1 MQRKWYQ
8 KRSII
13 FTIHILIF
21 VGFVIF
27 YETYIFFNT
36 IEETKNLS
44 KLITSFVWNLDD
56 NSAKQYLE
64 VYIQN
69 KNIHKIKIFHP
80 DKSIFLE
87 VLNTVE
93 KSLLYNLLKKIHLI
107 REYNLKS
114 KIQQEKET
122 IGELEIVWLNENI
135 FIYFYVFII
144 FILLSFIAYFY
155 VETIIQKNLLNSAY
169 EEIKSLKIQQDADYF
184 LTSLLIKPL
193 SNFDIKSNFYK
204 YEYYIEQKKKFEY
217 KKYKEEIGGDFILVK
232 KIQLRNRNYI
242 FFVNA
247 DAMGKSLQGGSGI
260 LVLGSIL
267 YAILKRLEFRRE
279 DQNKSPETWLKY
291 LALELQELYESFQG
305 SMLISGVFGLIDEK
319 NGLLYYI
326 NFEHPYPVIYRNG
339 KAFFIGE
346 NYILFKIGM
355 PRTFQQ
361 SIKIQIYELNEND
374 IFIVGSDGKD
384 DIEIEVNHNKYKNED
399 ETLFLRIVEQSEG
412 DIKLMINYLKKTG
425 SLTDDISILS
435 FHTIKKEIP
444 IIDNIPANNG
454 KEIKKRIID
463 LIKNK
468 EFQKAYYVLKPY
480 VEEYP
485 LDTYL
490 LYYYFVSLYQLG
502 YVEKAIEIGEQ
513 IINRI
518 DAPLKVYPILIK
530 SYIKV
535 RYYSRAESL
544 LKEYKKIS
552 TNNLDKIQELEKIL
566 HQDKQIRT
574 DKL

>member
-1 MQRKWYQ
+1 
-8 KRSII
+8 
-13 FTIHILIF
+13 
-21 VGFVIF
+21 
-27 YETYIFFNT
+27 
-36 IEETKNLS
+36 
-44 KLITSFVWNLDD
+44 
-56 NSAKQYLE
+56 
-64 VYIQN
+64 
-69 KNIHKIKIFHP
+69 
-80 DKSIFLE
+80 
-87 VLNTVE
+87 
-93 KSLLYNLLKKIHLI
+93 
-107 REYNLKS
+107 
-114 KIQQEKET
+114 
-122 IGELEIVWLNENI
+122 
-135 FIYFYVFII
+135 
-144 FILLSFIAYFY
+144 
-155 VETIIQKNLLNSAY
+155 
-169 EEIKSLKIQQDADYF
+169 
-184 LTSLLIKPL
+184 
-193 SNFDIKSNFYK
+193 
-204 YEYYIEQKKKFEY
+204 
-217 KKYKEEIGGDFILVK
+217 
-232 KIQLRNRNYI
+232 
-242 FFVNA
+242 
-247 DAMGKSLQGGSGI
+247 MGKSLQGGSGI

-319 NGLLYYI
+319 NGVLYYI

-361 SIKIQIYELNEND
+361 NIKIQIYELNEND

-454 KEIKKRIID
+454 KEIKERIIA

-468 EFQKAYYVLKPY
+468 EFQKVYNVLKPY

-485 LDTYL
+485 FDTYL

-502 YVEKAIEIGEQ
+502 HIEKAIEIGEQ

-518 DAPLKVYPILIK
+518 DAPLKVYLLLIK

-535 RYYSRAESL
+535 RYYIRAESL
-544 LKEYKKIS
+544 LNEYKKIS